1 MKVCSHSIITPVHQ
15 QANYRES
22 ASFTC
27 LRSLRRCSFFTPACP
42 DILKGVGEG
51 SRTHRKCHARAM
63 YSGPLTLNP
72 RSPSWRATLDVL
84 CQIIFCAS
92 RCGGV
97 HFHSDAHAECTRGPT
112 QMDALIYT
120 SKHLTIAQRQ
130 EAACNVPEIKC
141 FPCPL
146 LNAAG

>member
-1 MKVCSHSIITPVHQ
+1 MQSIK
-15 QANYRES
+15 
-22 ASFTC
+22 SFLP
-27 LRSLRRCSFFTPACP
+27 LRARSYARRGSTRC

-51 SRTHRKCHARAM
+51 SHTHRKCHAGAM
-63 YSGPLTLNP
+63 CSVPFALNP
-72 RSPSWRATLDVL
+72 RSPSWRASPYML
-84 CQIIFCAS
+84 CKIIFHAS
-92 RCGGV
+92 RCGCT
-97 HFHSDAHAECTRGPT
+97 HFHSGAHAECTQGPT

-120 SKHLTIAQRQ
+120 SKHLRIAQRQ